1 MGTVGKLAIVAGVA
15 SSQLVADDVA
25 AMASGSAI
33 AGKLPAWVT
42 GALGGPNLVGRSLS
56 GGSCSEAR
64 LFD

>member
-1 MGTVGKLAIVAGVA
+1 MGSVGKLAIVAGVA
-15 SSQLVADDVA
+15 SSQLVADDVVA
-25 AMASGSAI
+25 RASGSVI

-42 GALGGPNLVGRSLS
+42 GAIEGSNLVGRSLS